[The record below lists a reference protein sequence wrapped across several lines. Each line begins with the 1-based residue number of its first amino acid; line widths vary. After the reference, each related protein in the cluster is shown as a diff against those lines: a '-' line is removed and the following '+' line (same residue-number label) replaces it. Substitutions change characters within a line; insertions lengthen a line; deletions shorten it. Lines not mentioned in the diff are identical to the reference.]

1 MMNILSRLTET
12 EWKVEQMKLRGMCYD
27 EYIV

>member
-1 MMNILSRLTET
+1 MMNILSRLAET

>member
-12 EWKVEQMKLRGMCYD
+12 EWKVEQMKLRGMCCN

>member
-12 EWKVEQMKLRGMCYD
+12 EWKVEQMKLQGMCYD